1 MLSRIQLRLNA
12 HPTQLDSLTR
22 LQKEFSEACNVLAP
36 VVREQQCWNRVGL
49 HHLAYRKLRE
59 VFPSLGSQMACNA
72 IYSVCRSARLIY
84 QGANSPWNIEKTPGR
99 ALPLLK
105 FAANAPVYFDR
116 HTLSLRQGKLSM
128 YTLEGRLRFD
138 VSLTEEGERCFR
150 EDKLKEVILT
160 RDAQGYFLSF
170 TFGNTVDD
178 TRQEL
183 PEYLVV
189 VESAA

>member
-1 MLSRIQLRLNA
+1 
-12 HPTQLDSLTR
+12 
-22 LQKEFSEACNVLAP
+22 
-36 VVREQQCWNRVGL
+36 
-49 HHLAYRKLRE
+49 
-59 VFPSLGSQMACNA
+59 
-72 IYSVCRSARLIY
+72 
-84 QGANSPWNIEKTPGR
+84 
-99 ALPLLK
+99 
-105 FAANAPVYFDR
+105 
-116 HTLSLRQGKLSM
+116 M